1 MKKSGRKAFTLAEVL
16 ITLGIIGVVAAL
28 TIPTLINHYQKV
40 VMSARNKKFVS
51 SINQAVLRSTADN
64 GPPHEWPNHILYH
77 DPESLYDWFDEY
89 IMGYMKIL
97 KNCRHDPIG
106 CIAEYRWC
114 ETADRCWSAN
124 GIGNSNVLYVFNDGS
139 MIIALTGGGLNND
152 TGITTGLTIHI
163 RFDANGYSKPNVYGR
178 DIFSYRFTVADN
190 KFYITC
196 DNHKNLTGGTV
207 STNNSRTYLIES
219 CKTDPQTCSCLLM
232 KDNFEF
238 KNDYPH
244 KL

>member
-89 IMGYMKIL
+89 IMQYMKIL
-97 KNCRHDPIG
+97 KDCRHDSRA
-106 CIAEYRWC
+106 CIAEYSYC
-114 ETADRCWSAN
+114 HTPDRCTSAS
-124 GIGNSNVLYVFNDGS
+124 GISNSNVLYVFNDGS
-139 MIIALTGGGLNND
+139 MIIALTGGGLD
-152 TGITTGLTIHI
+152 QETGITTGLTIHI
-163 RFDANGYSKPNVYGR
+163 RFDANGYAKPNQYGR
-178 DIFSYRFTVADN
+178 DIFSYRFTVAKD
-190 KFYITC
+190 KFYIHC
-196 DNHKNLTGGTV
+196 DNHKSLTGGTV
-207 STNNSRTYLIES
+207 STNDSRESLIEA
-219 CKTDPQTCSCLLM
+219 CKTNPQT
-232 KDNFEF
+232 
-238 KNDYPH
+238 
-244 KL
+244 

>member
-89 IMGYMKIL
+89 IMQYMKIL
-97 KNCRHDPIG
+97 KDCRHDSRA
-106 CIAEYRWC
+106 CIAEYSYC
-114 ETADRCWSAN
+114 HTPDRCTSAS
-124 GIGNSNVLYVFNDGS
+124 GISNSNVLYVFNDGS
-139 MIIALTGGGLNND
+139 MIIALTGGGLD
-152 TGITTGLTIHI
+152 QETGITTGLTIHI
-163 RFDANGYSKPNVYGR
+163 RFDANGYAKPNQYGR
-178 DIFSYRFTVADN
+178 DIFSYRFTVAKD
-190 KFYITC
+190 KFYIHC
-196 DNHKNLTGGTV
+196 DNHKSLTGGTV
-207 STNNSRTYLIES
+207 STNDSRESLIEA
-219 CKTDPQTCSCLLM
+219 CKTNPQTCSCLLM
-232 KDNFEF
+232 KDNYEF

-244 KL
+244 RL

>member
-64 GPPHEWPNHILYH
+64 GPPNEWPKHILYH
-77 DPESLYDWFDEY
+77 DSEALYDWFDEY
-89 IMGYMKIL
+89 IMQYMKIL
-97 KNCRHDPIG
+97 KDCRHDSRA
-106 CIAEYRWC
+106 CIAEYSYC
-114 ETADRCWSAN
+114 HTPDRCTSAS
-124 GIGNSNVLYVFNDGS
+124 GISNSNVLYVFNDGS
-139 MIIALTGGGLNND
+139 MIIALTGGGLD
-152 TGITTGLTIHI
+152 QETGITTGLTIHI
-163 RFDANGYSKPNVYGR
+163 RFDANGYAKPNQYGR
-178 DIFSYRFTVADN
+178 DIFSYRFTVAKD
-190 KFYITC
+190 KFYIHC
-196 DNHKNLTGGTV
+196 DNHKSLTGGTV
-207 STNNSRTYLIES
+207 STNDSRESLIEA
-219 CKTDPQTCSCLLM
+219 CKTNPQTCSCLLM
-232 KDNFEF
+232 KDNYEF

>member
-1 MKKSGRKAFTLAEVL
+1 
-16 ITLGIIGVVAAL
+16 
-28 TIPTLINHYQKV
+28 
-40 VMSARNKKFVS
+40 
-51 SINQAVLRSTADN
+51 
-64 GPPHEWPNHILYH
+64 
-77 DPESLYDWFDEY
+77 
-89 IMGYMKIL
+89 MGYMKIL

-163 RFDANGYSKPNVYGR
+163 RFDANGYAKPNQYGR
-178 DIFSYRFTVADN
+178 DIFSYRFTVAKN

-232 KDNFEF
+232 KDNYEF